1 MALKTHGIV
10 RIGTSNV
17 TVPGNKSSFP
27 EAFRE
32 KSRLYYYSHIFNTV
46 EVNSSFYKTPRLST
60 YEKWVEEVREGF
72 QFSIKLS
79 KTITHAKELD
89 TDLAGINPFLTA
101 ASGLGRKKGCL
112 LVQFPGKIN
121 LDDYGK
127 VETILEKLSKYDP
140 QQQWRKAVEFRHP
153 SWYTGETYELLDEYS
168 ASMVLHD
175 IPKARL
181 MEFNGKASFVY
192 IRFHGPKGDYRG
204 SYSDDVLKASAEQV
218 KEWVTKGK
226 DVYAYF
232 NNTAGSAF
240 DNAIYLQTV
249 FKK

>member
-1 MALKTHGIV
+1 MALKYQGSV

-27 EAFRE
+27 EAFRQR
-32 KSRLYYYSHIFNTV
+32 SRLYYYSHIFNTI

-60 YEKWVEEVREGF
+60 YEKWGEEVREDF

-79 KTITHAKELD
+79 KSVTHVKELHPD
-89 TDLAGINPFLTA
+89 QAGINQFMTA
-101 ASGLGRKKGCL
+101 AGGLGKKKGCL

-127 VETILEKLSKYDP
+127 VESILEELNKSDP

-153 SWYTGETYELLDEYS
+153 SWYTGETYELLEEYS

-175 IPKARL
+175 IPKARM

-204 SYSDDVLKASAEQV
+204 SYSDDVLKARAEQV
-218 KEWVTKGK
+218 NEWVIKGK

-240 DNAIYLQTV
+240 DNAIYLQTLL
-249 FKK
+249 KK